1 MERAEQ
7 KMVQN
12 RKTNTNHTQKLNIR
26 RVYIRSSC
34 IQNKHRA
41 QVLISL
47 FVLVSK
53 LDLQLA
59 LFNLITPRRA
69 HTFIKDLR
77 LSLWD
82 FVRHLFYKAQKKSIQ
97 IIQGHL
103 LVGARL
109 AMLSTSEILHL
120 HSKCCTLFSLFD

>member
-1 MERAEQ
+1 MERAQQE
-7 KMVQN
+7 MVQN
-12 RKTNTNHTQKLNIR
+12 RKTNANHTQKLSIR
-26 RVYIRSSC
+26 RVYTRSGC

-47 FVLVSK
+47 FVLVPK
-53 LDLQLA
+53 LDIQLA
-59 LFNLITPRRA
+59 LFNLIAPSRA

-77 LSLWD
+77 LRLWHL
-82 FVRHLFYKAQKKSIQ
+82 VGHLFYKAQKESIQ

-109 AMLSTSEILHL
+109 AMLSTSKILHL
-120 HSKCCTLFSLFD
+120 HSKRGTLFNLFD

>member
-1 MERAEQ
+1 
-7 KMVQN
+7 MVQN

-41 QVLISL
+41 QALISL

-59 LFNLITPRRA
+59 LFNLITPSRA
-69 HTFIKDLR
+69 HTFTKDLR
-77 LSLWD
+77 LRLRHL
-82 FVRHLFYKAQKKSIQ
+82 VRHLFYKAQKKSIQ

-109 AMLSTSEILHL
+109 AVFSASKILHL
-120 HSKCCTLFSLFD
+120 HSKRGALFNLFD